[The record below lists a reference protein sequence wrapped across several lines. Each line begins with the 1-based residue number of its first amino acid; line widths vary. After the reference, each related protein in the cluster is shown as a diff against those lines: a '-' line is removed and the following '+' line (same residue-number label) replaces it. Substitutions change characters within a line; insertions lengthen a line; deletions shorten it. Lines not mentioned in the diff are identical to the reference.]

1 MNKSEIRSVL
11 DGRMLSLIT
20 DYYHFSYVPRY
31 QLECYYRMLEVCQIA
46 FQLGVLNSDD
56 LYTLISI
63 IVMIDTHEPMEARLS

>member
-11 DGRMLSLIT
+11 DGRLLSLIT
-20 DYYHFSYVPRY
+20 DYYKFSALPRY

-63 IVMIDTHEPMEARLS
+63 IVMIGTYEPMEDRLQ